1 MGAKNL
7 KFLIAPALL
16 AVLLGGCMGGP
27 IARQV
32 AQSLA
37 MHVADNA
44 VERALQDSAPAP
56 QQHQTN
62 QLLMSKSPGMD
73 PYQAAFLRAQLRT
86 PPPPL
91 NPELPQPSA
100 PAADPALSAE
110 AVVTRLTTIEIWG
123 IVIGPEKRSMLES
136 IRDLGIAKLP
146 PEHQWDQWQ
155 LAEGGTTGTERP
167 MLILVPPEIG
177 RMKSGDFAVVE
188 IGATDGFYIAK
199 DRLAP

>member
-1 MGAKNL
+1 MGAENL
-7 KFLIAPALL
+7 KILIALSVFAGLL
-16 AVLLGGCMGGP
+16 TGCMGGP

-37 MHVADNA
+37 MQVADNA
-44 VERALQDSAPAP
+44 VGRAIEQSAPTP
-56 QQHQTN
+56 QQHKTN
-62 QLLMSKSPGMD
+62 QLLMSQAQGLD
-73 PYQAAFLRAQLRT
+73 PYQTAFLRAQLRT
-86 PPPPL
+86 PPQPL
-91 NPELPQPSA
+91 NPDLPKA

-110 AVVTRLTTIEIWG
+110 AVVTRLTTLEIWG
-123 IVIGPEKRSMLES
+123 IVIGPEKHAMLES

-146 PEHQWDQWQ
+146 PEQQWDQWQ

-167 MLILVPPEIG
+167 MLILVPPDIG
-177 RMKSGDFAVVE
+177 RMQSGDFAVVE

>member
-1 MGAKNL
+1 MGAESL
-7 KFLIAPALL
+7 KSLIAVSLLAALL
-16 AVLLGGCMGGP
+16 AGCMGGP

-37 MHVADNA
+37 MQVADNA
-44 VERALQDSAPAP
+44 VERALQQSAPTP
-56 QQHQTN
+56 QQHKTN
-62 QLLMSKSPGMD
+62 QLLMSQSQGLD
-73 PYQAAFLRAQLRT
+73 PYQAAFVRAQLRT
-86 PPPPL
+86 PPQPL
-91 NPELPQPSA
+91 NLEQPKA
-100 PAADPALSAE
+100 PAPDPALSAE

-146 PEHQWDQWQ
+146 PEPQWDQWQ
-155 LAEGGTTGTERP
+155 LAEGGAKGTERP

-177 RMKSGDFAVVE
+177 RMQSGDFAVVE
-188 IGATDGFYIAK
+188 IGATEGFYIAK

>member
-1 MGAKNL
+1 MGAENL
-7 KFLIAPALL
+7 KLLIALSVFAGLL
-16 AVLLGGCMGGP
+16 TGCMGGP

-37 MHVADNA
+37 MQVADNA
-44 VERALQDSAPAP
+44 VGRAIEQSAPTP
-56 QQHQTN
+56 QQHKTN
-62 QLLMSKSPGMD
+62 QLLMSQAQGLD
-73 PYQAAFLRAQLRT
+73 PYQTAFLRPQLRT
-86 PPPPL
+86 PPQPL
-91 NPELPQPSA
+91 NPDLPKA

-110 AVVTRLTTIEIWG
+110 AVVTRLTTLEIWG
-123 IVIGPEKRSMLES
+123 IVIGPEKHAMLES

-146 PEHQWDQWQ
+146 PEQQWDQWQ

-167 MLILVPPEIG
+167 MLILVPPDIG
-177 RMKSGDFAVVE
+177 RMQSGDFAVVE